1 MLLGTRFGVCLLALS
16 FNFSNPGPALNQ
28 PASFAST
35 IQNSS
40 DEAAIRTI
48 AEAFYKTWAAKD
60 LDGFLSLWSAKA
72 PEPEARK
79 KAAVELYAVS
89 ERIEVSDPT
98 TRGITMTGDRAVA
111 HVAVDVKVIDAKT
124 GQAREGYGLMLRT
137 LECVREVGGW
147 KVVSE
152 LSTYDEF
159 ADALLA
165 AKTDEGRAAAL
176 KAEPELA
183 PAEIARALVR
193 LSERLRDEKRYAE
206 ARAAAQFAL
215 KLAEQL
221 GDRAAQGL
229 AWEQI
234 GRSYTGPGDY
244 RQAVEYYQRGLALF
258 EALGDKQMAS
268 SLMGRIASC
277 YTLLDNYRAAL
288 EFNLRRLKLK
298 EELNDRYWIAGT
310 LDDLTCDYYFLGDFP
325 AARAT
330 ARRAIAVYEELNQ
343 DTGVARVLILLGNIE
358 LEQSDYEQAVANFEK
373 AGSIFAKNGD
383 IIGPALATLNIGEA
397 YSRMGDYSRALD
409 AYQKAMAV
417 FTGQKS
423 LHRMAEATYRI
434 GTVYSALA
442 DYEQA
447 RDHFQRS
454 LLLYEQAKRPFG
466 RAEALNAIG
475 ASYRRQGNYARA
487 LEYLRQALNLL
498 QESGRKYGL
507 AGALTDMGDLYLQQG
522 DERLALEFYQRSQSL
537 FEEVGNKDGVASA
550 MTGVARVEPARNDHA
565 IALSIAEQAAALAE
579 KTGNLES
586 LWEADSVMGKSRLAL
601 RQTGQ
606 ARQAFE
612 RAVSAIELL
621 RSQTAGGEL
630 ARRNFLEQRTAPYH
644 SMIELL
650 VSQGRANEALVWAER
665 LKARALLDVMRNG
678 RVDALRAMTPAEQKE
693 ERRLR
698 AELIALNTQVT
709 RAGQRE
715 KPDQASLDELKPL
728 REKARLAYEAF
739 QTSLYASHPEL
750 KIHRG
755 EAPIIKAEELTAL
768 IPAPTGALLEYA
780 VTDDATYL
788 FTVTKAA
795 DERGAYAQVF
805 TLPIKRAELARQVES
820 FRQCLAERDLG
831 FREAARRLYDLLL
844 KPARAQLRGKTD
856 LVIAPDDKLWELPF
870 QALLAD
876 DNRYVLENSA
886 VSYAP
891 SLTVLREMAKA
902 GRRGAENSR
911 TSLLAFGNPAHG
923 EETMGRVALVVRD
936 EKLDPL
942 PEAEAEVKGLGR
954 LYGAARSKI
963 YTGAEARED
972 RAKTEAGE
980 FRVLHFATHGVL
992 NDAAPMYSHLM
1003 LAQGD
1008 KNEDGLLEAWELMQM
1023 DLKADLAVLSACET
1037 ARGRY
1042 GAGEG
1047 VIGLT
1052 WALFVAGVPATVVS
1066 QWKVES
1072 SSARDLMLGFHH
1084 QLRTLSTS
1092 ARSPAHKAEAL
1103 RQAALKV
1110 MKNPETSHPF
1120 YWAGF
1125 VLVGDGR

>member
-1 MLLGTRFGVCLLALS
+1 MATVTYLGMLLALS
-16 FNFSNPGPALNQ
+16 LSFNNALQ
-28 PASFAST
+28 EPDKSAPVAST
-35 IQNSS
+35 TQDS
-40 DEAAIRTI
+40 
-48 AEAFYKTWAAKD
+48 K
-60 LDGFLSLWSAKA
+60 
-72 PEPEARK
+72 
-79 KAAVELYAVS
+79 
-89 ERIEVSDPT
+89 
-98 TRGITMTGDRAVA
+98 
-111 HVAVDVKVIDAKT
+111 
-124 GQAREGYGLMLRT
+124 
-137 LECVREVGGW
+137 
-147 KVVSE
+147 
-152 LSTYDEF
+152 YDEF
-159 ADALLA
+159 ANALLA
-165 AKTDEGRAAAL
+165 ANTDVDRAALL
-176 KAEPELA
+176 KAQPELA

-193 LSERLRDEKRYAE
+193 RAERLRDEKQYAE
-206 ARAAAQFAL
+206 ALAAAQLAL
-215 KLAEQL
+215 KLAEQAD
-221 GDRAAQGL
+221 DRAAQGL

-234 GRSYTGPGDY
+234 GRAYTGRREY
-244 RQAVEYYQRGLALF
+244 RQAVEHYQRGLALF

-268 SLMGRIASC
+268 HLMGRIASC
-277 YTLLDNYRAAL
+277 YHFLENYQAAVVNNL
-288 EFNLRRLKLK
+288 ERLKLK
-298 EELNDRYWIAGT
+298 EELNDREWIAKT
-310 LDDLTCDYYFLGDFP
+310 LDDLTGDYYFLGDFP
-325 AARAT
+325 AAQAT
-330 ARRAIAVYEELNQ
+330 ARQAIAVYEELN
-343 DTGVARVLILLGNIE
+343 DDGGVARVLILLGNIY
-358 LEQSDYEQAVANFEK
+358 LEQSDYEQAIANYEK
-373 AGSIFAKNGD
+373 AGAIFAKNGD
-383 IIGPALATLNIGEA
+383 IIGPALATLNTGEA
-397 YSRMGDYSRALD
+397 YSGMGDYSRALD

-423 LHRMAEATYRI
+423 VHRMADATYRI

-454 LLLYEQAKRPFG
+454 LLLYEQAKRPLG

-487 LEYLRQALNLL
+487 LEYLRQGLNLL

-522 DERLALEFYQRSQSL
+522 DARLALEFYQRSQSL
-537 FEEVGNKDGVASA
+537 FEEIGNKDGVASA
-550 MTGVARVEPARNDHA
+550 MTGVARVEQARNDHA
-565 IALSIAEQAAALAE
+565 RALSIAEQAAALAE

-678 RVDALRAMTPAEQKE
+678 RVDALRAMTSAEQRE

-698 AELIALNTQVT
+698 TELIALNTQVT
-709 RAGQRE
+709 RASQRE
-715 KPDQASLDELKPL
+715 KPDQARLDELKPL
-728 REKARLAYEAF
+728 REKARLSYEAF
-739 QTSLYASHPEL
+739 QTSLYAAHPEL
-750 KIHRG
+750 KIRRG
-755 EAPIIKAEELTAL
+755 EAPIIKAEELATL
-768 IPAPTGALLEYA
+768 ISAPTGALLEYV

-788 FTVTKAA
+788 FAVTKAA
-795 DERGAYAQVF
+795 DKCDADVQVF
-805 TLPIKRAELARQVES
+805 TLPIKRAELASQVET
-820 FRQCLAERDLG
+820 FRRRLAGRDLG
-831 FREAARRLYDLLL
+831 FRGAARRLYDLLL

-870 QALLAD
+870 QALLAGD
-876 DNRYVLENSA
+876 DRYVLEKSA

-923 EETMGRVALVVRD
+923 EETMARATLAVRD

-954 LYGAARSKI
+954 LYGAGRSKI
-963 YTGAEARED
+963 YVGPDARED
-972 RAKTEAGE
+972 RAKHEAGE
-980 FRVLHFATHGVL
+980 FRILHFATHGVM
-992 NDAAPMYSHLM
+992 NDAAPMYSHLV
-1003 LAQGD
+1003 LARGD

-1023 DLKADLAVLSACET
+1023 DLHADLVVLSACET
-1037 ARGRY
+1037 ARGRF

-1047 VIGLT
+1047 VIGLS
-1052 WALFVAGVPATVVS
+1052 WAMFVAGVPATVVS

-1072 SSARDLMLGFHH
+1072 ASARDLMLGFHH
-1084 QLRTLSTS
+1084 QLR
-1092 ARSPAHKAEAL
+1092 AP
-1103 RQAALKV
+1103 
-1110 MKNPETSHPF
+1110 
-1120 YWAGF
+1120 
-1125 VLVGDGR
+1125 